1 MAKTMVVNWLRLG
14 ITTLEYV
21 VGIFSRKLINFPILR
36 LSIYWKIERKLS
48 RGKGRKRENALMQR
62 RWGTKGDS
70 YPHRS
75 CERKGDR
82 SPSSCMADSAMGTAI
97 RFPQPVRKEVDFCV
111 FLLDSLYHPH
121 RRPPPSS
128 PALSMV
134 LLLAAAP
141 RGEASGGSI
150 AQPLWY
156 IVNSIGVS
164 MCYSSTWPALVF
176 IHCCCASPTCV
187 SSPSSA
193 CHGRWI
199 TGVVSPRTNVVILR
213 QRRGEKC
220 SLGQRLS
227 DMLHHLAE
235 STPMVWE
242 FLFPILYFLAVRTS
256 TTLILDLRG

>member
-1 MAKTMVVNWLRLG
+1 MHGRFSDGHCHPISSARSQRGRFLCVPLG
-14 ITTLEYV
+14 
-21 VGIFSRKLINFPILR
+21 
-36 LSIYWKIERKLS
+36 LSLS
-48 RGKGRKRENALMQR
+48 S
-62 RWGTKGDS
+62 T
-70 YPHRS
+70 
-75 CERKGDR
+75 
-82 SPSSCMADSAMGTAI
+82 SSSTSI
-97 RFPQPVRKEVDFCV
+97 I
-111 FLLDSLYHPH
+111 
-121 RRPPPSS
+121 SS
-128 PALSMV
+128 SEHV

-199 TGVVSPRTNVVILR
+199 TGVVSPRTNVAILR

-235 STPMVWE
+235 STPMV
-242 FLFPILYFLAVRTS
+242 
-256 TTLILDLRG
+256 